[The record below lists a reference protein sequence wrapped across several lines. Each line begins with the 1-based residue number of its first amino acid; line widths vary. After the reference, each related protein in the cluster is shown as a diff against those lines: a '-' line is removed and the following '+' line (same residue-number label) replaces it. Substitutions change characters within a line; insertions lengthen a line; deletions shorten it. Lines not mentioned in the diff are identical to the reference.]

1 MGLPVASAVSTA
13 KLHLLVRSG
22 DGAGT
27 SFAAREGLSI
37 GCHPLN
43 DMCLNAPGVAAHHA
57 VLTCE
62 RGQWQLKDIGGSGLL
77 HDDET
82 TYVVTLHPGTR
93 VQVGDIELLWEA
105 LGGPTAI
112 YSRTVTTDLPSPVR
126 TGFAVPTELPTASLE
141 SVLSLEA
148 TIAEDLD
155 LVGLVQHLGDWME
168 AAVPA
173 HHSALLLSDPT
184 GELRLHSQR
193 SHNGAPIPEPSPSV
207 VRQAVSQRIGLLF
220 LNTPGAAGSASQT
233 GDIHSALCV
242 PLVARGEVIGAL
254 YAASEGVKAAFS
266 ETHLRMLSLIAGP
279 VASAIKSSELV
290 RELSETNR
298 DLLRRLAI
306 CSRFND
312 DDTGY
317 HIQRVGDYS
326 AALASAIGQ
335 SPAFCAIMRV
345 AAPMHDIGKIGIP
358 QSILQKPGK
367 LDSDEWTKMKQ
378 HAEIGEQI
386 LAGTTSTLVQL
397 AAEVAGT
404 HHEKWDGSG
413 YPKGTKGDAIP
424 ISGRLVAVADVFD
437 ALTTE
442 RCYKRAF
449 PLDKAYAIL
458 KEGAGQHFDP
468 QVIDAFF
475 EIEDEILEIRE
486 RYRALEHKEALNESG
501 DE

>member
-1 MGLPVASAVSTA
+1 MGLPLASALSTA
-13 KLHLLVRSG
+13 KLHLLVRGG

-27 SFAAREGLSI
+27 SFAARDGLSV
-37 GCHPLN
+37 GRHPLN
-43 DMCLNAPGVAAHHA
+43 DVCLNAAGVAAHHA
-57 VLTCE
+57 VLSCDQ
-62 RGQWQLKDIGGSGLL
+62 GQWILKDIGGKGLL
-77 HDDET
+77 HADET
-82 TYVVTLHPGTR
+82 VYSVALEPGTI
-93 VQVGDIELLWEA
+93 VQLGGIDLLWEDLA
-105 LGGPTAI
+105 GPTTA
-112 YSRTVTTDLPSPVR
+112 YARTVTADLPNPIR
-126 TGFAVPTELPTASLE
+126 TGFSVPTELPTASLE

-148 TIAEDLD
+148 TIAEEVDIG
-155 LVGLVQHLGDWME
+155 GLVRHLGDWME

-173 HHSALLLSDPT
+173 HHSALLLSDPS

-193 SHNGAPIPEPSPSV
+193 SHNGAPAPEPSPV
-207 VRQAVSQRIGLLF
+207 VIRQAVSQRIGLLF
-220 LNTPGAAGSASQT
+220 LNDDDDDDAQPSSSF
-233 GDIHSALCV
+233 HSALCV

-254 YAASEGVKAAFS
+254 YAASEGVKAAFN

-298 DLLRRLAI
+298 DLLRRLAV

-326 AALASAIGQ
+326 AALARAVGE
-335 SPAFCAIMRV
+335 PPTFCAIMRV

-367 LDSDEWTKMKQ
+367 LDAGEWTTMKQ

-386 LAGTTSTLVQL
+386 LAGTTSPLVQL

-413 YPKGTKGDAIP
+413 YPRGTKGDAIP

-442 RCYKRAF
+442 RCYKPAF
-449 PLDKAYAIL
+449 SLEKAYAIL
-458 KEGAGQHFDP
+458 REGSGKHFDP
-468 QVIDAFF
+468 GVIAAFF
-475 EIEDEILEIRE
+475 EIENEILEIRE
-486 RYRALEHKEALNESG
+486 HYLTLEHDKALSERG
-501 DE
+501 DG